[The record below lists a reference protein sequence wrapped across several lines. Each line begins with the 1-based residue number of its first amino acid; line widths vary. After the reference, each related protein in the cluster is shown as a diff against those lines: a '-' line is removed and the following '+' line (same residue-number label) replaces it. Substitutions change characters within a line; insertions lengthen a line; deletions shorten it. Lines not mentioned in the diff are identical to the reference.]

1 MTEEM
6 EKQLP
11 CDRVNFT
18 PPKLKDTMIQQTPSK
33 KSRLFRSRNHRPVWL
48 TCLLLIFFTLAL
60 SLGLASVASTQLF
73 KFPNF
78 AYKEILDLR
87 RIISSTIS
95 STPNTPCK
103 FLYEKSLSKRY
114 HDDSLFADVNIFSN
128 LNAGRHSMEMIKRA
142 TSNLTGVAE
151 ELLTAPLNT
160 PVTVTSTVSIPPVS
174 THATSATTET
184 QTPHA
189 TSQMS
194 PPASNAPVSVTSSA
208 VNILTS
214 KPSSTISSESVA
226 ASQVLITSTGGS
238 PDDDIPTSTKKGSSP
253 SVVRT
258 VSTRE
263 TIYTTTL
270 PNGALST
277 STSTTIVQVE
287 TEESSPTGATKT
299 KTPAGLQTNI
309 AQWTKFIPLKSKAI
323 GVISIMGVIF
333 W

>member
-11 CDRVNFT
+11 CDRVSLT
-18 PPKLKDTMIQQTPSK
+18 PPKLKDTMIQQTSK

-48 TCLLLIFFTLAL
+48 TCLLLIFFTLVL
-60 SLGLASVASTQLF
+60 SLRLASVTSTQLF

-78 AYKEILDLR
+78 SYKEILDFR
-87 RIISSTIS
+87 RIISSTRS

-103 FLYEKSLSKRY
+103 FIYEKSLSKRY
-114 HDDSLFADVNIFSN
+114 HDDSLFSDVHRLSK
-128 LNAGRHSMEMIKRA
+128 LDAGRHSMEMIKRA
-142 TSNLTGVAE
+142 TLNLTGVAE
-151 ELLTAPLNT
+151 ELPTAPVNIL
-160 PVTVTSTVSIPPVS
+160 VTVSSTVSIPPAS
-174 THATSATTET
+174 TQVTATTTET
-184 QTPHA
+184 QIPHA
-189 TSQMS
+189 TSQIS
-194 PPASNAPVSVTSSA
+194 SPASNTPASATSSA
-208 VNILTS
+208 VIILTS
-214 KPSSTISSESVA
+214 KLSSTISSESA
-226 ASQVLITSTGGS
+226 AVSQVLITSTGGS
-238 PDDDIPTSTKKGSSP
+238 QDDDTPTSTKKGSSP

-299 KTPAGLQTNI
+299 KSPAGLQTNN
-309 AQWTKFIPLKSKAI
+309 AQWTKSIPLKSKAI